1 MPNRNINL
9 PIDVR
14 AALTVATE
22 IRSAELGFTVTEHQI
37 VEAALRQY
45 LAPEFTILKAK
56 AEEEAE
62 RDRAAKAARAL
73 EILDCRVDMVL
84 DTSVRTANALENNR
98 IYLVRELVVMS
109 EAELLKKRDF
119 GRRSLNEVKE
129 ILEDL
134 GLSLGMVLPLTTKG
148 GE

>member
-1 MPNRNINL
+1 MPNRNIKL

-14 AALTVATE
+14 AALTAATE

-62 RDRAAKAARAL
+62 KDRAAKAARASEALGCRADDL
-73 EILDCRVDMVL
+73 EMSR
-84 DTSVRTANALENNR
+84 RTATALENNR
-98 IYLVRELVVMS
+98 IYLVRDLVVKS
-109 EAELLKKRDF
+109 EAELVKLKF
-119 GRRSLNEVKE
+119 GRRSLNEIKE

-134 GLSLGMVLPLTTKG
+134 GLSLGMVLPLATE
-148 GE
+148 GEEQ

>member
-62 RDRAAKAARAL
+62 KDRAAKAARAL
-73 EILDCRVDMVL
+73 EILDCRVDL
-84 DTSVRTANALENNR
+84 LETSVRTANALENNR